1 MFGGGR
7 PHPEDK
13 LGPEVPED
21 VVEEG
26 DGQEEDG
33 EKPSLANYEL
43 KTVHLLLT
51 KLANILQKS

>member
-1 MFGGGR
+1 MLGWSR
-7 PHPEDK
+7 SHPEDK

-43 KTVHLLLT
+43 QTVHNPVLR
-51 KLANILQKS
+51 KIK